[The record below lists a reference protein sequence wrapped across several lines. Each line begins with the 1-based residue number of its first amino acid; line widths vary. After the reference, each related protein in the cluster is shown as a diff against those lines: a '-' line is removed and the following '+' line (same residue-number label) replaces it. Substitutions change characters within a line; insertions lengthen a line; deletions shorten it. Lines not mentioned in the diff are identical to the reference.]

1 MTMMNDDNNTL
12 KRYEIIVVMTAPN
25 FIRNAIIL
33 SIPLC
38 HVDVVVIPIQ
48 FEYIDPID
56 KNNFEGFSGHRLV
69 APKKSSNSILGTVY
83 QSRCLYFTVGI
94 PTNFTDNNISIFR
107 KTQK

>member
-1 MTMMNDDNNTL
+1 MTIMTMTNDDNNTL

-48 FEYIDPID
+48 FEYIDPKTILKAFLGID
-56 KNNFEGFSGHRLV
+56 
-69 APKKSSNSILGTVY
+69 
-83 QSRCLYFTVGI
+83 
-94 PTNFTDNNISIFR
+94 
-107 KTQK
+107 